1 MKINLDCIREVLLK
15 CESECSLNEQL
26 EWNDLNLSDFA
37 DLGYS
42 KQELAYTIVLLEEA
56 DYIEATINYYDN
68 AIGYISVCR
77 LTYSG
82 HEFLD
87 SIRPES
93 IWKKIKKRVTGI
105 GNVSLP
111 VIQTLG
117 SEFITQH
124 LLQNQL

>member
-26 EWNDLNLSDFA
+26 EWNDLNLSDFD
-37 DLGYS
+37 DLDYS

-56 DYIEATINYYDN
+56 DYIEAAINYCDN

-77 LTYSG
+77 LTYRG

-111 VIQTLG
+111 VIQSLG
-117 SEFITQH
+117 SELITEH
-124 LLQNQL
+124 LLQN